1 MGTTYTRQ
9 SSIADGDT
17 ITAALFN
24 NEYNQLLNAFSY
36 ASSGT
41 TGHQHDGTAAEGGN
55 IHTIGDQDFLNKIV
69 ADSTNNRWGIFVE
82 VSSAAVEQIRVQDG
96 AVVPVTDNDIDLGT
110 SSLEFKDGY
119 FDGTVYADA
128 INFNGTAIAATAT
141 EINIMDGDTSAT
153 STTLADADRVVV
165 NDAGTMKQVAL
176 TDFETYFESSIDT
189 IANFE
194 VTTEL
199 QTPLIAFT
207 DGDDAIQIADGGGVT
222 MAAGLTSTAAAN
234 SLGATSFN
242 DADITNV
249 GDIQL
254 DSITGDGDTNTS
266 VTFSGSDVITVTTG
280 GETQVTF
287 NNGTILPTTDNDID
301 LGSSSYEFKDLYID
315 GTANIDALVADTADI
330 NGGSVDGATLGTNSA
345 ITQAVIDNVN
355 INGATIGHTDDT
367 DLITL
372 ADGVVTV
379 AGELD
384 ATTLDISG
392 NADIDGTLEADA
404 YTVDGTSL
412 AEFIADTAGAMVSS
426 NTESGVTVT
435 YQDGDNTIDFSVDA
449 AQTGITSIYA
459 TDLILGEDAQTAI
472 DFGTANEI
480 DFKAD
485 NAARLTLT
493 SGALYPVTDNEI
505 DLGTSS
511 LEFKDAFF
519 DGTVTSDAFA
529 GPLTGDVTGTSSKVT
544 VSDSTANTNF
554 PVVFHDESDALL
566 DDTGA
571 LRYNPSTGELLVP
584 KLTVAGTTTT
594 ADTVT
599 MQAAN
604 AVIFE
609 GATADAHETT
619 LSIVDPTGDHTQYLI
634 NQGGY
639 IPLLAAATTTAIT
652 STPAEL
658 NILDGATVVV
668 GEVNALDLGATA
680 VGTAIASKAVIL
692 DSNKDYTGVR
702 NFTITGELDG
712 ATLDI
717 SGDADIDGTTNLD
730 VVDIDGAVDMATTL
744 TLAGNA
750 DFNGDLDVDGTTNL
764 DAVDIDGAV
773 QLDSTLTVGVDGTG
787 HDVKFFGD
795 TASAYMLWDQ
805 STDDLILGGAA
816 QLGIGTTTP
825 GHPLHISEAADGTK
839 IQLTRGGVCEWAFS
853 IGNTSTLSGV
863 GAGALEILPLNGGT
877 ASEFAVGSAG
887 TTTAILHVKPAA
899 ITLAKDTTFS
909 DGADIITASAG
920 TSNFRAGVNAGNSIA
935 SGGNYNVVVGDE
947 AGTAITTG
955 DNNVAVGYAALD
967 AVTTADN
974 NTAVGYDSLGANT
987 TGASNVAVG
996 KDALT
1001 ANTTA
1006 SNNIAIGVDAATA
1019 ITTGGSNVAIGTSA
1033 LQTATTAA
1041 NNTAIGTSSLAA
1053 NTTGTANV
1061 AVGYATLDANTT
1073 GGSNTALGSSALGA
1087 NTTGSYNTAVGK
1099 DALLSAT
1106 TGESNVCI
1114 GYHTGDAITT
1124 GGGNTGIGTGSLGAN
1139 TTAGNNTA
1147 VGFEA
1152 LAANTTGHSGV
1163 AVGKDALAANTTG
1176 NYNVAVGVDALTANT
1191 TGGENTAM
1199 GIQAMDT
1206 NTTGTGNVAMGTS
1219 VLDANT
1225 TGDYNVAVGANALGS
1240 NTTAD
1245 ANTAVGRNALTANTT
1260 GTTNVAVGSTAM
1272 AANTTADNNTGIGAA
1287 SMNANTTGTRNT
1299 AVGSDSLKVNT
1310 TGNDNTAVGKGAL
1323 TANTTASNNTAVGKN
1338 ALAAN
1343 TTGSEN
1349 NAFGVSALDSNTTGI
1364 ENCTFGNGS
1373 LAANTTGSNNCG
1385 FGDDTLSLNVSGDN
1399 NTAVGEKC
1407 LQYQTASNNTGVGQ
1421 FCGAAVSSGE
1431 QNTLMGAACHD
1442 NLTTGD
1448 LNTAY
1453 GYNLGPS
1460 AVDVDGEVVIG
1471 SNITGA
1477 GANSVRIGV
1486 AAGNATLALDGS
1498 DTSWAASSDERLK
1511 ENIVDSTAGLDFIN
1525 DLRPVV
1531 FNWKKAKDVP
1541 EEMSQY
1547 QEGSDSP
1554 CRGTEYG
1561 TRKHGFIAQEI
1572 KVAVDKHSEDVMEA
1586 NGIWREDPDGTQ
1598 EVAKGNMMP
1607 MAIRAIQELSAEVEK
1622 LKAQPKCKCQGD

>member
-9 SSIADGDT
+9 SSFSDGDT

-24 NEYNQLLNAFSY
+24 NEYNQILNAFAY

-69 ADSTNNRWGIFVE
+69 ADSTNNRWGFFVE
-82 VSSAAVEQIRVQDG
+82 VSSSAVEQVRIQDG
-96 AVVPVTDNDIDLGT
+96 AIVPVTDNDIDLGT

-128 INFNGTAIAATAT
+128 INFNGTAIAATAA
-141 EINIMDGDTSAT
+141 ELNIMDGDTSAT

-165 NDAGTMKQVAL
+165 NDGGTMKQVAL

-280 GETQVTF
+280 GETQITF

-404 YTVDGTSL
+404 YTVDGTTL
-412 AEFIADTAGAMVSS
+412 AEYIADTAGAMVSS
-426 NTESGVTVT
+426 NTESGITVT
-435 YQDGDNTIDFSVDA
+435 YQDADNTIDFSVDA

-459 TDLILGEDAQTAI
+459 TDLIMGEDSQTAI

-480 DFKAD
+480 DFKVD

-493 SGALYPVTDNEI
+493 SGALYPVTDNQI

-554 PVVFHDESDALL
+554 PVVFHDESNALL

-619 LSIVDPTGDHTQYLI
+619 LSIVDPTADHTQYLI

-639 IPLLAAATTTAIT
+639 IPVLAAATTTAIT

-658 NILDGATVVV
+658 NVLDNVTAGTVSASLGVVV
-668 GEVNALDLGATA
+668 
-680 VGTAIASKAVIL
+680 
-692 DSNKDYTGVR
+692 DSNKDIGSFR
-702 NFTITGELDG
+702 NVTLTGELDA

-717 SGDADIDGTTNLD
+717 SGNADIDGTTNLDAVDIDGATQIDATVTVGVDDTGYDVKFFGATSGAYMLWDESADDLKLVGAAGLTVAGDIDVDGTANLD
-730 VVDIDGAVDMATTL
+730 VVDIDGAVDMASTLGVSGVVTANAGVVVDEMTIDGDTL
-744 TLAGNA
+744 TATDDFIIDAAADITLDADGGDWRYKDGGTSIATWSNVSGTYQVKVNTQDA
-750 DFNGDLDVDGTTNL
+750 DFKILGDDGGSEVTALTLDMSAAGAATFNDAVKLGDSSVLSLGAGSDIEIYSDGTHGTIGAQNGDLTLDVAGDIIL
-764 DAVDIDGAV
+764 DADG
-773 QLDSTLTVGVDGTG
+773 
-787 HDVKFFGD
+787 GD
-795 TASAYMLWDQ
+795 FRFKD
-805 STDDLILGGAA
+805 
-816 QLGIGTTTP
+816 
-825 GHPLHISEAADGTK
+825 
-839 IQLTRGGVCEWAFS
+839 
-853 IGNTSTLSGV
+853 
-863 GAGALEILPLNGGT
+863 
-877 ASEFAVGSAG
+877 AG
-887 TTTAILHVKPAA
+887 TTIATYSNVSSDWYITANVQDKDIVFQGNDGGSTIQALTLDMSDAGSAYFNNKVGVGETSPLAQLHVKTADSS
-899 ITLAKDTTFS
+899 IGTLNASANTLCLEGSTHAGLTIASATNANSMIAFGDS
-909 DGADIITASAG
+909 GDADIGFINYDHNADVLAF
-920 TSNFRAGVNAGNSIA
+920 NVNASERMRIL
-935 SGGNYNVVVGDE
+935 SGGNLCIGRTNATWNNTAGINLNPGSDSAFINDGQCLSLNRTDSHGVVVG
-947 AGTAITTG
+947 
-955 DNNVAVGYAALD
+955 YY
-967 AVTTADN
+967 
-974 NTAVGYDSLGANT
+974 YD
-987 TGASNVAVG
+987 
-996 KDALT
+996 
-1001 ANTTA
+1001 
-1006 SNNIAIGVDAATA
+1006 
-1019 ITTGGSNVAIGTSA
+1019 
-1033 LQTATTAA
+1033 
-1041 NNTAIGTSSLAA
+1041 
-1053 NTTGTANV
+1053 
-1061 AVGYATLDANTT
+1061 
-1073 GGSNTALGSSALGA
+1073 GSSVGSISTNANSLPSDRNFKRDISDLDLGL
-1087 NTTGSYNTAVGK
+1087 NLVNKLKPSQYNYKIDSEDCPKMYGLVAQDLEQSLEEVGIEK
-1099 DALLSAT
+1099 NSTWLLQHEPNEDEKQS
-1106 TGESNVCI
+1106 
-1114 GYHTGDAITT
+1114 
-1124 GGGNTGIGTGSLGAN
+1124 
-1139 TTAGNNTA
+1139 
-1147 VGFEA
+1147 
-1152 LAANTTGHSGV
+1152 
-1163 AVGKDALAANTTG
+1163 
-1176 NYNVAVGVDALTANT
+1176 
-1191 TGGENTAM
+1191 
-1199 GIQAMDT
+1199 
-1206 NTTGTGNVAMGTS
+1206 
-1219 VLDANT
+1219 
-1225 TGDYNVAVGANALGS
+1225 DYNL
-1240 NTTAD
+1240 D
-1245 ANTAVGRNALTANTT
+1245 YLKLTP
-1260 GTTNVAVGSTAM
+1260 
-1272 AANTTADNNTGIGAA
+1272 I
-1287 SMNANTTGTRNT
+1287 
-1299 AVGSDSLKVNT
+1299 L
-1310 TGNDNTAVGKGAL
+1310 
-1323 TANTTASNNTAVGKN
+1323 
-1338 ALAAN
+1338 
-1343 TTGSEN
+1343 
-1349 NAFGVSALDSNTTGI
+1349 
-1364 ENCTFGNGS
+1364 
-1373 LAANTTGSNNCG
+1373 
-1385 FGDDTLSLNVSGDN
+1385 
-1399 NTAVGEKC
+1399 
-1407 LQYQTASNNTGVGQ
+1407 
-1421 FCGAAVSSGE
+1421 
-1431 QNTLMGAACHD
+1431 
-1442 NLTTGD
+1442 
-1448 LNTAY
+1448 
-1453 GYNLGPS
+1453 
-1460 AVDVDGEVVIG
+1460 
-1471 SNITGA
+1471 
-1477 GANSVRIGV
+1477 
-1486 AAGNATLALDGS
+1486 
-1498 DTSWAASSDERLK
+1498 
-1511 ENIVDSTAGLDFIN
+1511 
-1525 DLRPVV
+1525 
-1531 FNWKKAKDVP
+1531 
-1541 EEMSQY
+1541 
-1547 QEGSDSP
+1547 
-1554 CRGTEYG
+1554 
-1561 TRKHGFIAQEI
+1561 I
-1572 KVAVDKHSEDVMEA
+1572 K
-1586 NGIWREDPDGTQ
+1586 
-1598 EVAKGNMMP
+1598 
-1607 MAIRAIQELSAEVEK
+1607 AIQEQQEQIEALQSEINI
-1622 LKAQPKCKCQGD
+1622 LKGGD